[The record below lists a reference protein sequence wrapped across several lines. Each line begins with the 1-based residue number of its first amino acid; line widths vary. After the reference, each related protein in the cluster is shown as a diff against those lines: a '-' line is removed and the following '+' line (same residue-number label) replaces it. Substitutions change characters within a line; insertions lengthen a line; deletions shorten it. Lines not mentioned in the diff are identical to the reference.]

1 MFSRFGIPE
10 VIVTDSGACFTSSDF
25 ESFLQYNGVKHL
37 TPAPYHPSSNGLA
50 ERAVQIVK
58 KGLKKV
64 KSGSVRSRLAKIL
77 LHYRIQPQET
87 TGLTP
92 AELLLKKQP
101 RTRLDLLKPNTAERI
116 EQKQRK
122 QKDRHDAKS
131 KDRTFKSGD
140 QVYVKN
146 YLRGDKWLPGVII
159 KTITSQMF
167 KVNYLEEECII
178 AT

>member
-1 MFSRFGIPE
+1 M
-10 VIVTDSGACFTSSDF
+10 
-25 ESFLQYNGVKHL
+25 
-37 TPAPYHPSSNGLA
+37 
-50 ERAVQIVK
+50 
-58 KGLKKV
+58 
-64 KSGSVRSRLAKIL
+64 
-77 LHYRIQPQET
+77 
-87 TGLTP
+87 TP

-116 EQKQRK
+116 EQKQQK

-159 KTITSQMF
+159 ETIKSQMF
-167 KVNYLEEECII
+167 KVELSGVRVRRCHVEQIRDNDVPEIPEIPIPKPPE
-178 AT
+178 ATKTPRGLPARDPPDQDL

>member
-1 MFSRFGIPE
+1 MILVLIDAHSKWIEAFHTVTSQAVIEELRTVFSKFGIPE
-10 VIVTDSGACFTSSDF
+10 VIVADNGACFTSSDF

-37 TPAPYHPSSNGLA
+37 TTAPYHPLSNGLA

-64 KSGSVRSRLAKIL
+64 TSGSIRSRLAKIL

-101 RTRLDLLKPNTAERI
+101 RTRLDLLRELNKSSRNRRTGMMLNQKTGHLSLEI
-116 EQKQRK
+116 EC
-122 QKDRHDAKS
+122 
-131 KDRTFKSGD
+131 
-140 QVYVKN
+140 
-146 YLRGDKWLPGVII
+146 
-159 KTITSQMF
+159 M
-167 KVNYLEEECII
+167 
-178 AT
+178 